1 MGSEFMARP
10 GSSDSTLQVTRG
22 KRIGLGILGLVI
34 VFLMAGPPDFA
45 AAMVVTGWSSDLD
58 GGAHQFHIF
67 MRGVG
72 AAVSTALGVV
82 LILRPQWA
90 IGVAQ
95 VAIAMGIS
103 YPVAGLLG
111 LFAWPPVF
119 IYPVVG
125 LIIAGVVYAMFRN
138 QLPGRANGFVASPSR
153 MLLIATAVV
162 AVPLIGFGL
171 SEASLQRGPELLHGE
186 LGHWAGGTALVVK
199 VILMG
204 LFASMKWPGWRVP
217 AWSVAFTL
225 VMFGIGSVFMPNQA
239 SSVGEMWGAL
249 AILGGVAYI
258 GVAELEGR
266 LYPRASVQ
274 PAA

>member
-1 MGSEFMARP
+1 MAHQ
-10 GSSDSTLQVTRG
+10 GNSDGTLKVTRG

-34 VFLMAGPPDFA
+34 IFLITGPPDFA
-45 AAMVVTGWSSDLD
+45 AAMVITGWSSELD
-58 GGAHQFHIF
+58 GGAHQFHVF

-72 AAVSTALGVV
+72 AVVTVALGVV

-125 LIIAGVVYAMFRN
+125 LVVAGVVYAMFRD
-138 QLPGRANGFVASPSR
+138 QLPGRSNGFVATQSR
-153 MLLIATAVV
+153 MLLIATAIM

-171 SEASLQRGPELLHGE
+171 GEASLQRGPEVLHGD
-186 LGHWAGGTALVVK
+186 LGHWAGGTALALK
-199 VILMG
+199 LILMAV
-204 LFASMKWPGWRVP
+204 FASMKWPGWRVP

-225 VMFGIGSVFMPNQA
+225 FMFGVGSVLMPNQA

-249 AILGGVAYI
+249 SILAGVAFI

-266 LYPRASVQ
+266 LYPGASVQ